1 MSRRDRL
8 GMNEGGTG
16 WFDPQAKE
24 EPDGSTQRQ
33 REPPGTDLTKLGH
46 IRNSISKISML
57 LLK

>member
-16 WFDPQAKE
+16 WFDPEAE
-24 EPDGSTQRQ
+24 RA
-33 REPPGTDLTKLGH
+33 PGWTDLTKLGH